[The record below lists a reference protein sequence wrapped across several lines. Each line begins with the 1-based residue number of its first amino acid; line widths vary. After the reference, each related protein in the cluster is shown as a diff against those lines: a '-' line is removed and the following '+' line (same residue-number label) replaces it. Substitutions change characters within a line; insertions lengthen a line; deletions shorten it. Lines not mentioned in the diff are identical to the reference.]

1 MSAILSSLKLVSA
14 KRPTALPTIQVRR
27 NKLSNKLFDQ
37 IKLATAQMNGTTY
50 APLRV
55 RSVRN
60 RETGEIKQIEMPK
73 RVRQW
78 WFTSETGKICVQI
91 KYGTKTLEFAKNKNS
106 VEVSSNAELITT
118 LEALKSAVEAG
129 GLDQQIESAG
139 AKLRDGFTK

>member
-78 WFTSETGKICVQI
+78 WFTSEAGKICVQI

-106 VEVSSNAELITT
+106 VEVSSNAELIST
-118 LEALKSAVEAG
+118 LEALKSAVETG
-129 GLDQQIESAG
+129 ELDQQIESAG
-139 AKLRDGFTK
+139 VKLRDGFIK